1 MNALLR
7 DDFHEVYNALGGSD
21 KCLEVTS
28 FLALYCSHYLPI
40 SDRDRP
46 QLFHSTAH
54 VPSGDREP

>member
-28 FLALYCSHYLPI
+28 FLAPQCSYYLPVG
-40 SDRDRP
+40 DRVRP
-46 QLFHSTAH
+46 QLSSRYCPRTF
-54 VPSGDREP
+54 R